1 MANTRSVSRT
11 TTKAKEETVNP
22 VEAAVEKKET
32 KTTQKKVSKI
42 VQKTFNPD
50 DEILCRSITGGELIL
65 IGKKT
70 ENKYRWANVDDECY
84 VLYQDL
90 QSLKVVRSDYLY
102 APLFIICDDELIKE
116 WSDIE
121 ELYSTLLSDNEIME
135 MLTLSPQVLKKNL
148 LKLPAG
154 LLNHIK
160 DIVGNMIANE
170 QFDSVQRI
178 KVIDEVL
185 DTDFLSYVK

>member
-90 QSLKVVRSDYLY
+90 QVVRSDYLY

>member
-1 MANTRSVSRT
+1 
-11 TTKAKEETVNP
+11 
-22 VEAAVEKKET
+22 
-32 KTTQKKVSKI
+32 
-42 VQKTFNPD
+42 
-50 DEILCRSITGGELIL
+50 
-65 IGKKT
+65 
-70 ENKYRWANVDDECY
+70 
-84 VLYQDL
+84 
-90 QSLKVVRSDYLY
+90 
-102 APLFIICDDELIKE
+102 
-116 WSDIE
+116 
-121 ELYSTLLSDNEIME
+121 ME